1 MGRSTSALTV
11 GIFGAGVVGKRHAEA
26 FSKLDADVTLLGVAD
41 TDGGKAARVAGE
53 IGAKHYSDYRELL
66 SQKPDLA
73 VICTPHF
80 LHREMGEAAANA
92 GCHILMEK
100 PLAHTME
107 DAIAIVDVCRK
118 ENVKLAV
125 SFVHRY
131 RQEFA
136 RARQLISAGE
146 VGTLQMSID
155 IFGSPGG
162 RYIPSWIWQKKYSG
176 GGIVMYSGI
185 HSIDWQCWLMG
196 SDVSEVFAHS
206 LSTYEGSD
214 VENGIAGTMYFEN
227 GSIGSLIGNQP
238 DYPLTPRTRNTELY
252 GTRGCIRLRMGEY
265 LHFDSQGTSYQI
277 SIARDEPFVSQA
289 QDIVSAIREGRD
301 PWISG
306 PDGLRAQAITAALYR
321 SAETG
326 RPEAVENL

>member
-1 MGRSTSALTV
+1 VSAISV
-11 GIFGAGVVGKRHAEA
+11 GIFGAGSVGKRHAKVFA
-26 FSKLDADVTLLGVAD
+26 SLGAGVTVLGVVD
-41 TDGGKAARVAGE
+41 TNGETAARVAGE
-53 IGAKHYSDYRELL
+53 IGTKPYTDYRDLL
-66 SQKPDLA
+66 SATPDLA

-80 LHREMGEAAANA
+80 LHREMGEAAAKA

-107 DAIAIVDVCRK
+107 DAVALVEACRK
-118 ENVKLAV
+118 QKVQLAV

-131 RQEFA
+131 RQELA
-136 RARQLISAGE
+136 RARQLIDAGE
-146 VGTLQMSID
+146 IGKLQMSVD

-162 RYIPSWIWQKKYSG
+162 RYIPSWIWQNKYSG

-196 SDVSEVFAHS
+196 SDVASVFAHS
-206 LSTYEGSD
+206 LSTYKGSD
-214 VENGIAGTMYFEN
+214 VEDGISATLVFEN
-227 GSIGSLIGNQP
+227 GAIGALIGNQP
-238 DYPLTPRTRNTELY
+238 DYPIASRTRNTELY

-265 LHFDSQGTSYQI
+265 LQFDSGDSSYKI
-277 SIARDEPFVSQA
+277 NITRDEPFVAQA
-289 QDIVSAIREGRD
+289 RDVIGAIRKDRA

-306 PDGLRAQAITAALYR
+306 TDGLRAQAIIAALYK

-326 RPEAVENL
+326 KPEKVEKME